1 MKGARDIKLKLKRM
15 MKRLDIEEVTELTD
29 QLNKIENDLIDD
41 ETDMLQRE
49 MMNNNSNDEYN
60 YSIDNQMNEVE
71 SCPSEMEMAGNEIE
85 REVEVYHIEKEGM
98 CNEDIHTG
106 EGTRLSISIIPRI
119 DSSDITNQ
127 FSSFPIRIEKE
138 RDEKKQKEK
147 KPKKTQK
154 RKKLTLIQK
163 LNRIKSRKDL
173 NK

>member
-1 MKGARDIKLKLKRM
+1 M

-29 QLNKIENDLIDD
+29 QLNIIENELIDD

-49 MMNNNSNDEYN
+49 MTNNKSNDEYN
-60 YSIDNQMNEVE
+60 HSIDNQMNEVE
-71 SCPSEMEMAGNEIE
+71 SCPSEMEMVGNEIE
-85 REVEVYHIEKEGM
+85 REVEVCQIEKEGM
-98 CNEDIHTG
+98 CNEDSQKG

-127 FSSFPIRIEKE
+127 FSSSPIRIEKE
-138 RDEKKQKEK
+138 RVEKKQKEK
-147 KPKKTQK
+147 KPKKAQK